1 MHDQIIRDG
10 IRYWVDEHGIIKWEV
25 QDETVALALYMDR
38 HEDDVCNAIED
49 LMREGYF
56 AGAREEQ

>member
-25 QDETVALALYMDR
+25 QDETVALARYMDR